1 MKARNLLFSV
11 ILLGNL
17 AVANTTVLAEET
29 TATVTAQTTG
39 SSEIGIEN
47 DTESTLQ
54 SATVSENTVSTEE
67 STTGTTEQPQTEES
81 ALAEA
86 SEKSRECGRN
96 HEPIDRWTNIDTY
109 PSSRFV

>member
-29 TATVTAQTTG
+29 TGTVTAQTTG

-47 DTESTLQ
+47 DTKSTLQ

-81 ALAEA
+81 TSAEA
-86 SEKSRECGRN
+86 QKNPENAE
-96 HEPIDRWTNIDTY
+96 EITN
-109 PSSRFV
+109 

>member
-29 TATVTAQTTG
+29 TGTVTAQTTS

-54 SATVSENTVSTEE
+54 SATVSENTVSIYLE
-67 STTGTTEQPQTEES
+67 SK
-81 ALAEA
+81 EA
-86 SEKSRECGRN
+86 IMANLLRCLLRN
-96 HEPIDRWTNIDTY
+96 MSMDNGLR
-109 PSSRFV
+109 

>member
-39 SSEIGIEN
+39 SSEIGIEKRYRKYV
-47 DTESTLQ
+47 
-54 SATVSENTVSTEE
+54 AVSYCLRKYGFN
-67 STTGTTEQPQTEES
+67 
-81 ALAEA
+81 
-86 SEKSRECGRN
+86 
-96 HEPIDRWTNIDTY
+96 
-109 PSSRFV
+109 

>member
-29 TATVTAQTTG
+29 TGTVTAQTTS

-81 ALAEA
+81 TSAEA
-86 SEKSRECGRN
+86 QKNPENAE
-96 HEPIDRWTNIDTY
+96 EITN
-109 PSSRFV
+109 

>member
-29 TATVTAQTTG
+29 TGTVTAQTTS

-47 DTESTLQ
+47 DTESTLKKAHQ
-54 SATVSENTVSTEE
+54 
-67 STTGTTEQPQTEES
+67 QKLRKIQRMRK
-81 ALAEA
+81 
-86 SEKSRECGRN
+86 KSR
-96 HEPIDRWTNIDTY
+96 TN
-109 PSSRFV
+109 